1 MKENTIYQNLWD
13 AAKAFL
19 SISIHMNRGLL
30 QKTRKTQI
38 NNPTLHL
45 NKLEKEEMMA
55 SSKRKEILKI
65 RAKIK
70 W

>member
-1 MKENTIYQNLWD
+1 MD

-30 QKTRKTQI
+30 QNKKKTQI

-45 NKLEKEEMMA
+45 NKLEKEDDGP
-55 SSKRKEILKI
+55 KLVKGRKY
-65 RAKIK
+65 
-70 W
+70 